1 MKGLVFKEFINMVEE
16 KFGYET
22 VDEIIE
28 DSQLASKGAYTSV
41 GTYNHEEIIT
51 LVQSL
56 SKKTK
61 IPVPDLVKEFGRSL
75 MPVFAKGFPDF
86 FKEPNSF
93 KFLGSLNDY
102 IHVEVK
108 KLYPDAELP
117 TFVTKSQSEKE
128 MVLEYHSKRPLA
140 DLAEGLIEAL
150 VKHYKED
157 IEISTESPPG
167 PPRSRTFTLKLK

>member
-28 DSQLASKGAYTSV
+28 NSHLDSKGAYTSV
-41 GTYNHEEIIT
+41 GTYNHEEIIR
-51 LVQSL
+51 LVQNL
-56 SKKTK
+56 SNKTK
-61 IPVPDLVKEFGRSL
+61 IPVPDLVKEFGRNL
-75 MPVFAKGFPDF
+75 IPVFAKGFPNF

-93 KFLGSLNDY
+93 KFLGTLHNY

-117 TFVTKSQSEKE
+117 IFATRLHNENELV
-128 MVLEYHSKRPLA
+128 VEYSSKRPLA

-150 VKHYKED
+150 VKYYGEN
-157 IEISTESPPG
+157 IEISTQSPPG
-167 PPRSRTFTLKLK
+167 PPTARTFNLKRR